1 MNALDLNSSAIA
13 KIIRF
18 CMVTK
23 RNTRI
28 HGMMEKAKSY
38 SGRSSGIRIGFW
50 AIFDN
55 AMRTVPARYAV
66 IQETGNAIPSP
77 PEMREQTEIPC
88 EGKPKKRER
97 EHGASGNPTAN
108 EVRKSGKLSSCV
120 TKQDSHCS
128 TVLRN
133 ESSDLLS
140 SAVPTTYGPVVV
152 VKVYGISGGRPAGSL
167 SRAHLR

>member
-23 RNTRI
+23 RNTTRRV
-28 HGMMEKAKSY
+28 HGKGEKLF
-38 SGRSSGIRIGFW
+38 RSLFRIGFW

-77 PEMREQTEIPC
+77 PEMREQTAIPC
-88 EGKPKKRER
+88 EGKPKKKER
-97 EHGASGNPTAN
+97 ESMERAATQPPTRLERQEN
-108 EVRKSGKLSSCV
+108 
-120 TKQDSHCS
+120 
-128 TVLRN
+128 
-133 ESSDLLS
+133 
-140 SAVPTTYGPVVV
+140 
-152 VKVYGISGGRPAGSL
+152 
-167 SRAHLR
+167 